1 MSFMANKMNK
11 SYKAEISGVLN
22 IEDGIIFIMVE
33 DVNDPVILSE
43 FIKEFDDSEVKIS
56 VCHKKD
62 MR

>member
-1 MSFMANKMNK
+1 MANKMNK
-11 SYKAEISGVLN
+11 SFKAEISGVLN

-33 DVNDPVILSE
+33 DVKDPVILSE

-62 MR
+62 IR

>member
-1 MSFMANKMNK
+1 MANKMNK

-33 DVNDPVILSE
+33 DTEKPVVLSE
-43 FIKEFDDSEVKIS
+43 YIEEFNNKEVKIS

-62 MR
+62 IE